1 LDGKSLAGKVAL
13 VTGAGRGIG
22 RATALALAEA
32 GAQTVAASRTA
43 TTVAAVVAEIEDA
56 GGVAFG
62 VTVDVGTREG
72 VDAMVAEAVGRF
84 GTVDILVNAA
94 QSYGLPGSGEQTPV
108 YRPLE
113 TFPDDLWEHTFDTG
127 LRASLWAMQAAF
139 PHMKARGAGRIVN
152 FGSGNSFLAVEG
164 TVAYNANKE
173 AILVLTRTAAREWG
187 QYGIT
192 ANTVVPMIE
201 TDAFAGFMDE
211 RPGMREQLL
220 TTVPVRRIGTAD
232 DVGPLMVFLAGPGS
246 SYLTGGTFM
255 LTGGAVNVP

>member
-1 LDGKSLAGKVAL
+1 MSGPLDGRVAL

-22 RATALALAEA
+22 RAIAVALAAA
-32 GAQTVAASRTA
+32 GARTVAASRTA
-43 TTVAAVVAEIEDA
+43 GTVDAVVADIETA
-56 GGVAFG
+56 GGTAFG
-62 VTVDVGTREG
+62 VTADVGTRPAVE
-72 VDAMVAEAVGRF
+72 AMVAEAVGRF

-94 QSYGLPGSGEQTPV
+94 QSYGLPGSGEQTPI

-139 PHMKARGAGRIVN
+139 PHMKAGGWGRIVN

-173 AILVLTRTAAREWG
+173 AIRVLTRTAAREWG

-201 TDAFAGFMDE
+201 TDAFAGYMDE
-211 RPGMREQLL
+211 HPGMREQLL
-220 TTVPVRRIGTAD
+220 TTVPVRRIGTPER
-232 DVGPLMVFLAGPGS
+232 DVGPLLVFLCGEGS
-246 SYLTGGTFM
+246 GYLTGGTFM